1 MESKVVD
8 LNFRPI
14 SYSHTNELAKVACRH
29 YKINSALHKRLLND
43 EIYIR
48 DLSLYINKKVYNNQ
62 FFYSFDNKL
71 ELKLTLES
79 RSFIVKAFYMAALR
93 NYYNSLCAV
102 MDKNK
107 LIALNKL
114 ITEDDLSLIIS
125 NPPKQK
131 IKKIV
136 RDHFT
141 LRRQLYAM
149 LCEMMSTWLLMLP
162 NPLSVRMKLKF
173 PHRYFCSSFCNQ
185 SQYFDNLYWVLDR

>member
-1 MESKVVD
+1 MESKVID

-14 SYSHTNELAKVACRH
+14 NYAHDNELAKLACQY
-29 YKINSALHKRLLND
+29 YKINRILHKRLLND

-48 DLSLYINKKVYNNQ
+48 ELSLYINKVVYNNQ
-62 FFYSFDNKL
+62 FFYNFDNKP
-71 ELKLTLES
+71 ELRLTLET
-79 RSFIVKAFYMAALR
+79 RGCIVKAFYMAALR
-93 NYYNSLCAV
+93 SHYNSLCAV
-102 MDKNK
+102 MDRNK

-131 IKKIV
+131 FNKMI

-141 LRRQLYAM
+141 LKRQLYSM

-173 PHRYFCSSFCNQ
+173 PNRYFCSSFGNQ
-185 SQYFDNLYWVLDR
+185 RQYFDNLYWVLDK